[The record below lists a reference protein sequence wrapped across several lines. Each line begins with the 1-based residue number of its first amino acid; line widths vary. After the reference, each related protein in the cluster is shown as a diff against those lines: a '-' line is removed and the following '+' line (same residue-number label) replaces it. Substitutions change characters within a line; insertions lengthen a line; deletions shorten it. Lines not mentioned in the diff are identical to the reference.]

1 MRELFDL
8 MRRGKRDTDATER
21 REARQ
26 TAPQREQT
34 QAEMRADFA
43 SDLAIL
49 KARAGMLGLSLTMH
63 RMDFPLRMV
72 GSKFPATRKRAGDMR
87 QRRRGGRGG
96 GATIRWRRR
105 ER

>member
-8 MRRGKRDTDATER
+8 MRRGERGHRTRRNGAKRGE
-21 REARQ
+21 
-26 TAPQREQT
+26 APQREQT

-49 KARAGMLGLSLTMH
+49 KARAGMLGLFLTMH

-72 GSKFPATRKRAGDMR
+72 GFEISAEACWRYEAATARRA
-87 QRRRGGRGG
+87 RRRRDDPLET
-96 GATIRWRRR
+96 A
-105 ER
+105 